1 MKAQDDNE
9 EGEEV
14 TSRGR
19 RRRDE
24 EKKLVVVK
32 IFRIPKGTRV
42 LLLFPNQNQQ
52 KGTYDFLHWPAS
64 TDWIKSATL
73 RQKASVDI
81 EYLHNRNHNS
91 CPADTCLIRQTSCKR
106 AIYSLMM
113 SFTEISTSLLVPR
126 RSSLIRPAQNKRSGV
141 GEGVRRKEVTSCTE
155 FSLETTLRVFDQ
167 GEETSPPSVSINP
180 VFTVISRKTSATTV
194 HQRHQRFQ
202 SGRENVLPELKLRN
216 WT

>member
-1 MKAQDDNE
+1 MKAQDDNK

-19 RRRDE
+19 RKEE

-32 IFRIPKGTRV
+32 IFRIPKGARV
-42 LLLFPNQNQQ
+42 LLLFLNQNHQ
-52 KGTYDFLHWPAS
+52 KGGTTGTTERNVRLPSLSRINRLDQESEAETKSFSQS
-64 TDWIKSATL
+64 TSSIFTTEITTVVL
-73 RQKASVDI
+73 
-81 EYLHNRNHNS
+81 
-91 CPADTCLIRQTSCKR
+91 LIRVSSDKQAVR
-106 AIYSLMM
+106 EFIYSLMM
-113 SFTEISTSLLVPR
+113 TFIEMSTSLLAPR
-126 RSSLIRPAQNKRSGV
+126 RSSLIRPAQNKRGGV

-202 SGRENVLPELKLRN
+202 SGREN
-216 WT
+216 